1 MTPLFSTAIL
11 LPSGS
16 MRFWRIVVVSVRV
29 SRQGGRRDLKEGIL
43 GEFLIWSRRGRK
55 ADLEAKVV
63 GGGGSRSEIEGP
75 VVAT

>member
-1 MTPLFSTAIL
+1 
-11 LPSGS
+11 

-43 GEFLIWSRRGRK
+43 GEFLIWSRRVRK
-55 ADLEAKVV
+55 ADPEAKVV
-63 GGGGSRSEIEGP
+63 GGGGSRSEIERP